1 MTPKEFT
8 HYFKGAIELGGLTD
22 LNQEKLL
29 KVSEK
34 LNGVKLDSSEES
46 AFCTWFKGFLEA
58 VDNIGLDANQL
69 KKIETKLSDLGKLE
83 FPPISANPNIGHNSS
98 VNVVSQKHGVRC

>member
-1 MTPKEFT
+1 MTPKEFI
-8 HYFKGAIELGGLTD
+8 HYFKGAIELGGLTE

-34 LNGVKLDSSEES
+34 LNGIKLDSSEES

-58 VDNIGLDANQL
+58 IDNSELNTTQL
-69 KKIETKLSDLGKLE
+69 KKVEAKLNDLGKLE
-83 FPPISANPNIGHNSS
+83 FPPITQSQSIS
-98 VNVVSQKHGVRC
+98 VNSVSQVTSQKNGIRC

>member
-8 HYFKGAIELGGLTD
+8 SYFKGAIELGGLTE

-58 VDNIGLDANQL
+58 VDNIELDANQL
-69 KKIETKLSDLGKLE
+69 KKVETKLNDLGKLE
-83 FPPISANPNIGHNSS
+83 FPPINEQGHF
-98 VNVVSQKHGVRC
+98 KPGIRC